1 MATDMTTDT
10 IRISAIIPASP
21 ERVYGAWLDSEEH
34 SAITHSTAGIEPWVG
49 GRHSAW
55 GGSIRG
61 TTLELQPNR
70 RIVQTWWASDFPPG
84 SEESRLEVLFEP
96 VPGGTLVTINH
107 TGLPQGRGHRYEDG
121 WKDFYLD
128 NMKEYFPAH
137 AAPPARDETLASA
150 GQMRMDLP
158 SGTMAGKAPTAAPHS
173 AAGARKAAKK
183 PAARKVAKAVVKK
196 AAAKKPTAKK
206 KPARKPAARKVAK
219 KPRSRPKGKPA
230 RARKAAPKPA
240 RKAAR
245 VRAARPRKT
254 AGRFKAR
261 RGR

>member
-1 MATDMTTDT
+1 MATDLTTDT
-10 IRISAIIPASP
+10 IRVSAIVPAPP

-34 SAITHSTAGIEPWVG
+34 SAITHSTAGVEPWVG

-61 TTLELQPNR
+61 TTVELQPNR

-121 WKDFYLD
+121 WKDFYLE
-128 NMKEYFPAH
+128 NMKTYFPAH
-137 AAPPARDETLASA
+137 LAPPAREETPDPM

-158 SGTMAGKAPTAAPHS
+158 AGNSTRQAPATAPAVP
-173 AAGARKAAKK
+173 KAAKK
-183 PAARKVAKAVVKK
+183 VARKPSKAPVRSRPRV
-196 AAAKKPTAKK
+196 AAKKAGAKK
-206 KPARKPAARKVAK
+206 GAK
-219 KPRSRPKGKPA
+219 R
-230 RARKAAPKPA
+230 PA

-245 VRAARPRKT
+245 KTVKKAGKKVPKKSAARAKARPARARKPAPRARKT
-254 AGRFKAR
+254 SGRAR
-261 RGR
+261 THRGR

>member
-10 IRISAIIPASP
+10 IRVSAIVPAPP

-34 SAITHSTAGIEPWVG
+34 SAITHSTAGVEPWVG

-61 TTLELQPNR
+61 TTVELQANR

-121 WKDFYLD
+121 WKDFYLE
-128 NMKEYFPAH
+128 NMKTYFPAH
-137 AAPPARDETLASA
+137 PEPPAREETLAPM
-150 GQMRMDLP
+150 GHMRMDLP
-158 SGTMAGKAPTAAPHS
+158 AGTPARQELAAARPKAAPKAS
-173 AAGARKAAKK
+173 PKAAKK
-183 PAARKVAKAVVKK
+183 VTKKPAKAAARARPRAAAKKVAAKKKAKRPARKPARKVVKK
-196 AAAKKPTAKK
+196 AAKKA
-206 KPARKPAARKVAK
+206 
-219 KPRSRPKGKPA
+219 RSRAKSRPA
-230 RARKAAPKPA
+230 RARKPA
-240 RKAAR
+240 RGA
-245 VRAARPRKT
+245 RKT
-254 AGRFKAR
+254 SSRARAR

>member
-10 IRISAIIPASP
+10 IRVSAIVPAPP

-34 SAITHSTAGIEPWVG
+34 SAITHSTAGVEPWVG

-61 TTLELQPNR
+61 TTVELQANR

-121 WKDFYLD
+121 WKDFYLE
-128 NMKEYFPAH
+128 NMKTYFPAH
-137 AAPPARDETLASA
+137 PAPPAREETLAPM
-150 GQMRMDLP
+150 GRVRMDMPAGTLARQAPVAAQSRPKAGP
-158 SGTMAGKAPTAAPHS
+158 SASK
-173 AAGARKAAKK
+173 KVAKK
-183 PAARKVAKAVVKK
+183 PAKAAARARPR
-196 AAAKKPTAKK
+196 AAAKKKAAK
-206 KPARKPAARKVAK
+206 KPARKPARKVAK
-219 KPRSRPKGKPA
+219 KAKARAKARPA
-230 RARKAAPKPA
+230 RARKAAPKA
-240 RKAAR
+240 RKTSSRAR
-245 VRAARPRKT
+245 
-254 AGRFKAR
+254 AR